1 MVVSEVGEKCP
12 EQGNSTGIVHT
23 KGMILIEMVG
33 SENTGHSGKFGE
45 AGGKGAGSRWLEM
58 SLVLK
63 TKAIFDKTKLG
74 SYNLIMCRQWVITTR
89 DEVERPEG

>member
-1 MVVSEVGEKCP
+1 MERNVPSR
-12 EQGNSTGIVHT
+12 GNSTGIVHT
-23 KGMILIEMVG
+23 KGMILTEMEG

-45 AGGKGAGSRWLEM
+45 AGEKGAGSRWLGM

-74 SYNLIMCRQWVITTR
+74 SYNLIMCRQWSLLRGMRWR
-89 DEVERPEG
+89 DPKVEI